1 MTTNVITDRDK
12 KLLRRDETG
21 ADKRKF
27 SLQNLLTFGKK
38 KGDLVIKRL
47 TLKDIVTDADFNME
61 GKTIIYNQFTTQG

>member
-1 MTTNVITDRDK
+1 M
-12 KLLRRDETG
+12 LRRDETG